1 MLQDGPRLSEKS
13 STIIKPPPEE
23 PPSYNQSNNSY
34 FAPPPPPE
42 GTFHTSYTQPMVYV
56 QPYAPPT
63 QGFPQQPHLVI
74 PRYSPQQTYSTLAP
88 QDTR

>member
-23 PPSYNQSNNSY
+23 PPSYNQSNGSY
-34 FAPPPPPE
+34 FAPPPPE

-56 QPYAPPT
+56 HPYAPPT

-74 PRYSPQQTYSTLAP
+74 PRYSPQQTYSTLPP